1 MITATILTL
10 IVTVFVIS
18 QAVRLLRNVFTAR
31 PRVQPV
37 EAR

>member
-10 IVTVFVIS
+10 IVTAIAIS
-18 QAVRLLRNVFTAR
+18 QAVRFLRNVFTTR
-31 PRVQPV
+31 PRVQTV